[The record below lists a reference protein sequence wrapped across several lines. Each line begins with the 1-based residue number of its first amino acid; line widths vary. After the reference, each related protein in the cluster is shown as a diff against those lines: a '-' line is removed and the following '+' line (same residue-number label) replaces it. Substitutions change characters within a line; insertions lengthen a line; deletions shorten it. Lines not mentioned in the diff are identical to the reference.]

1 MDPSFRQ
8 AELFKIVE
16 EYFRQKSDVQYKPNV
31 ELKGKSKTWK
41 IDALVENIDG
51 TRFGLLIK
59 DWDRTLGIN
68 QIRQIQKCCYD
79 VPLDGAVVVTNSFSP
94 SAISYAKRFGISCYS
109 RYEILAKL

>member
-8 AELFKIVE
+8 ADLFKIVE
-16 EYFRQKSDVQYKPNV
+16 AYFRQKDVQYKSNV
-31 ELKGKSKTWK
+31 ELRGKSKMWK
-41 IDALVENIDG
+41 IDGLVENSDG
-51 TRFGLLIK
+51 TKFGLLIK

>member
-16 EYFRQKSDVQYKPNV
+16 AYFRQKDVQYKPNV
-31 ELKGKSKTWK
+31 ELRGKTKTWK
-41 IDALVENIDG
+41 IDAVVENSDG
-51 TRFGLLIK
+51 SRFGLLIK

-79 VPLDGAVVVTNSFSP
+79 VPLDGAVVFTNSFSP

>member
-1 MDPSFRQ
+1 MDPAFRQ
-8 AELFKIVE
+8 AELYKVVE
-16 EYFRQKSDVQYKPNV
+16 AYFRQKSDIQYKPNV

-41 IDALVENIDG
+41 IDALVENSDG
-51 TRFGLLIK
+51 TKFGLLIK